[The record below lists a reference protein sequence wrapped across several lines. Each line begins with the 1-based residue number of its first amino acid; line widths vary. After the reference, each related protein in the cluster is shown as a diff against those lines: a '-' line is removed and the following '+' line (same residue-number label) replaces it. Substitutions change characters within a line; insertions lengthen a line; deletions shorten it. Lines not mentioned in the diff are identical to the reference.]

1 MAISAQDVKKL
12 REQTGCGMMECKKA
26 LTDANGDFEQAIV
39 LLREKGL
46 AKAEKKAGRIAAE
59 GAVVTYTDEAKKVS
73 VMIEVNAETDFAA
86 KNEKFVEFAKTCA
99 KTVADQD
106 IKDVEALME
115 ATPAGADRTIDGM
128 LKDLIL
134 VISENMR
141 VRRFV
146 KYEGPVVSYIHG
158 GGRIGVMV
166 KFDVTDEVAANPEF
180 KEAAKDVAMQIAALN
195 VPFLSEDTVPAD
207 RIAQEKEIITVQIK
221 NDPKNANKPDAI
233 IEKMATG
240 RLNKFFK
247 ENCLLDQEFVKDSS
261 MSVSKY
267 LDTVAKKIGGDIK
280 IVDFVRFEKGEGLEK
295 KEDNFADEVA
305 SMM

>member
-115 ATPAGADRTIDGM
+115 ATPDGADRTIDGM

-221 NDPKNANKPDAI
+221 NDPKSANKPDAI

>member
-106 IKDVEALME
+106 IKDVESLME

-221 NDPKNANKPDAI
+221 NDPKSANKPDAI

>member
-12 REQTGCGMMECKKA
+12 REQTGCGMMECKTA
-26 LTDANGDFEQAIV
+26 LTDANGDFEQAVV

-59 GAVVTYTDEAKKVS
+59 GTVVTYTDEAKKVS

-86 KNEKFVEFAKTCA
+86 KNEKFLDFAKTCA
-99 KTVADQD
+99 KTVAEQD
-106 IKDVEALME
+106 IKDVDALMN
-115 ATPAGADRTIDGM
+115 ATPAGADRTVDGM

-134 VISENMR
+134 VISENMK

-166 KFDVTDEVAANPEF
+166 KFDVTDEVAADAEF

-207 RIAQEKEIITVQIK
+207 RIAKEKEIITVQIK
-221 NDPKNANKPDAI
+221 NDPKSANKPDAI

-261 MSVSKY
+261 MSVAKY
-267 LDTVAKKIGGDIK
+267 LDSVAKKIGGDIK

>member
-106 IKDVEALME
+106 IKDVETLME

-166 KFDVTDEVAANPEF
+166 KFYVTDEVAANPEF

-221 NDPKNANKPDAI
+221 NDPKSANKPDAI

>member
-115 ATPAGADRTIDGM
+115 ATPAGTDRTIDGM

-221 NDPKNANKPDAI
+221 NDPKSANKPDAI

>member
-12 REQTGCGMMECKKA
+12 REQTGCGMMECKTA
-26 LTDANGDFEQAIV
+26 LTDANGDFEQAVV

-86 KNEKFVEFAKTCA
+86 KNDKFVDFAKTCA
-99 KTVADQD
+99 KTVAEQD
-106 IKDVEALME
+106 IKDLDALMN
-115 ATPAGADRTIDGM
+115 ATPAGSDRTVDGM

-134 VISENMR
+134 VISENMK

-146 KYEGPVVSYIHG
+146 KYEGTVVSYIHG
-158 GGRIGVMV
+158 SGRIGVMV
-166 KFDVTDEVAANPEF
+166 KFDVTDEVAANAEF

-207 RIAQEKEIITVQIK
+207 RIATEKEIITAQIK
-221 NDPKNANKPDAI
+221 NDPKSASKPDAI
-233 IEKMATG
+233 IEKMAVG

-267 LDTVAKKIGGDIK
+267 LETVSKKIGGDIK

>member
-106 IKDVEALME
+106 IKDVETLME

-221 NDPKNANKPDAI
+221 NDPKSANKPDAI

>member
-106 IKDVEALME
+106 IKDVETLME

-146 KYEGPVVSYIHG
+146 KYEGPIVSYIHG

-221 NDPKNANKPDAI
+221 NDPKSANKPDAI

>member
-12 REQTGCGMMECKKA
+12 REQTGCGMMECKTA
-26 LTDANGDFEQAIV
+26 LTDANGDFEQAVV

-59 GAVVTYTDEAKKVS
+59 GTVVTYTDEAKKVS

-86 KNEKFVEFAKTCA
+86 KNEKFLDFAKTCA
-99 KTVADQD
+99 KTVAEQD
-106 IKDVEALME
+106 IKDVDALMN
-115 ATPAGADRTIDGM
+115 ATPAGADRTVDGM

-134 VISENMR
+134 VISENMK

-166 KFDVTDEVAANPEF
+166 KFDVTDEVAANAEF

-207 RIAQEKEIITVQIK
+207 RIAKEKEIITVQIK
-221 NDPKNANKPDAI
+221 NDPKSANKPDAI

-261 MSVSKY
+261 MSV
-267 LDTVAKKIGGDIK
+267 AKKIGGDIK

>member
-12 REQTGCGMMECKKA
+12 REQTGCGMMECKTA
-26 LTDANGDFEQAIV
+26 LTDANGDFDQAVV

-86 KNEKFVEFAKTCA
+86 KNEKFVDFAKTCA
-99 KTVADQD
+99 KTVAEQD
-106 IKDVEALME
+106 IKDLDALMN
-115 ATPAGADRTIDGM
+115 ATPAGSDRTVDGM

-134 VISENMR
+134 VISENMK

-146 KYEGPVVSYIHG
+146 KYEGTVVSYIHG

-166 KFDVTDEVAANPEF
+166 KFDVTDEVAANAEF

-207 RIAQEKEIITVQIK
+207 RIATEKEIITAQIK
-221 NDPKNANKPDAI
+221 NDPKSASKPDAI
-233 IEKMATG
+233 IEKMAVG

-267 LDTVAKKIGGDIK
+267 LETVSKKIGGDIK

>member
-1 MAISAQDVKKL
+1 MAITAQDVKKL

-59 GAVVTYTDEAKKVS
+59 GAVVTYTDEAKKIS
-73 VMIEVNAETDFAA
+73 VLIEVNAETDFAA
-86 KNEKFVEFAKTCA
+86 KNEKFVDFAKTCA

-115 ATPAGADRTIDGM
+115 ATPAGADRTIDGT

-207 RIAQEKEIITVQIK
+207 IIAQEKEIITVQIK
-221 NDPKNANKPDAI
+221 NDPKSANKPDAI

-305 SMM
+305 GMM

>member
-115 ATPAGADRTIDGM
+115 ATPAGADRTIDGL

-166 KFDVTDEVAANPEF
+166 KFDVTDEVASNPEF

-221 NDPKNANKPDAI
+221 NDPKSANKPDAI

>member
-86 KNEKFVEFAKTCA
+86 KNEKFVDFAKTCA

-106 IKDVEALME
+106 IKDVDALME

-221 NDPKNANKPDAI
+221 NDPKSANKPDAI

-261 MSVSKY
+261 MTVSKY

>member
-12 REQTGCGMMECKKA
+12 REQTGCGMMECKTA
-26 LTDANGDFEQAIV
+26 LTDANGDFEQAVV

-86 KNEKFVEFAKTCA
+86 KNEKFVDFAKTCA
-99 KTVADQD
+99 KTVAEQD
-106 IKDVEALME
+106 IKDLDALMN
-115 ATPAGADRTIDGM
+115 ATPAGSDRTVDGM

-134 VISENMR
+134 VISENMK

-166 KFDVTDEVAANPEF
+166 KFDVTDEVAANAEF

-207 RIAQEKEIITVQIK
+207 RIATEKEIITAQIK
-221 NDPKNANKPDAI
+221 NDPKSASKPDAI
-233 IEKMATG
+233 IEKMAAG

-267 LDTVAKKIGGDIK
+267 LETVSKKIGGDIK

>member
-106 IKDVEALME
+106 IKDVETLME

-221 NDPKNANKPDAI
+221 NDPKSANKPDAI
-233 IEKMATG
+233 IDKMATG

>member
-26 LTDANGDFEQAIV
+26 LTDADGDFEQAIV

-221 NDPKNANKPDAI
+221 NDPKSANKPDAI

>member
-1 MAISAQDVKKL
+1 MAITAQDVKKL

-59 GAVVTYTDEAKKVS
+59 GAVVTYTDEAKKIS
-73 VMIEVNAETDFAA
+73 VLIEVNAETDFAA
-86 KNEKFVEFAKTCA
+86 KNEKFVDFAKTCA

-128 LKDLIL
+128 LTDLIL

-221 NDPKNANKPDAI
+221 NDPKSANKPDAI

-305 SMM
+305 GMM

>member
-59 GAVVTYTDEAKKVS
+59 GAVVTYTDEAKKIS

-86 KNEKFVEFAKTCA
+86 KNEKFVDFAKTCA

-106 IKDVEALME
+106 IKDVDALME

-221 NDPKNANKPDAI
+221 NDPKSANKPDAI

-261 MSVSKY
+261 MTVSKY

>member
-166 KFDVTDEVAANPEF
+166 KFDVTNEVAANPEF

-221 NDPKNANKPDAI
+221 NDPKSANKPDAI

>member
-12 REQTGCGMMECKKA
+12 REQTGCGMMECKTA
-26 LTDANGDFEQAIV
+26 LTDANGDFEQAVV

-73 VMIEVNAETDFAA
+73 VMIEVNAETDFAT
-86 KNEKFVEFAKTCA
+86 KNEKFVDFAKTCA
-99 KTVADQD
+99 KTVAEQD
-106 IKDVEALME
+106 IKDLDALMN
-115 ATPAGADRTIDGM
+115 ATPAGSDRTVDGM

-134 VISENMR
+134 VISENMK

-146 KYEGPVVSYIHG
+146 KYEGTVVSYIHG

-166 KFDVTDEVAANPEF
+166 KFDVTDEVAANAEF

-207 RIAQEKEIITVQIK
+207 RIATEKEIITAQIK
-221 NDPKNANKPDAI
+221 NDPKSASKPDAI
-233 IEKMATG
+233 IEKMAVG

-267 LDTVAKKIGGDIK
+267 LETVSKKIGGDIK

>member
-12 REQTGCGMMECKKA
+12 REQTGCGMMECKTA
-26 LTDANGDFEQAIV
+26 LTDANGDFEQAVV

-86 KNEKFVEFAKTCA
+86 KNEKFVDFAKTCA
-99 KTVADQD
+99 KTVAEQD
-106 IKDVEALME
+106 IKDLDALMN
-115 ATPAGADRTIDGM
+115 ATPAGSDRTVDGM

-134 VISENMR
+134 VISENMK

-146 KYEGPVVSYIHG
+146 KYEGTVVSYIHG

-166 KFDVTDEVAANPEF
+166 KFDVTDEVAANAEF

-195 VPFLSEDTVPAD
+195 VTFLSEDTVPAD
-207 RIAQEKEIITVQIK
+207 RIATEKEIITAQIK
-221 NDPKNANKPDAI
+221 NDPKSASKPDAI
-233 IEKMATG
+233 IEKMAVG

-267 LDTVAKKIGGDIK
+267 LETVSKKIGGDIK

>member
-106 IKDVEALME
+106 IKDVETLME

-134 VISENMR
+134 VISENMK

-221 NDPKNANKPDAI
+221 NDPKSANKPDAI

>member
-1 MAISAQDVKKL
+1 MAITAQDVKKL

-59 GAVVTYTDEAKKVS
+59 GAVVTYTDEAKKIS
-73 VMIEVNAETDFAA
+73 VLIEVNAETDFAA
-86 KNEKFVEFAKTCA
+86 KNEKFVDFAKTCA

-207 RIAQEKEIITVQIK
+207 RIAQEKEIIKVQIK
-221 NDPKNANKPDAI
+221 NDPKNAGKPDAI

-305 SMM
+305 GMM